1 MELDSD
7 HFDSRCATVA
17 SVVEEIAAHSDFC
30 AVGVLLLQAI
40 IYTDSCVREVAF
52 AVAWNVL
59 TADENNSVSTF
70 ADSENALNERSESFV

>member
-17 SVVEEIAAHSDFC
+17 NVVEEIAAHSDLC
-30 AVGVLLLQAI
+30 AVGVLLLRAI

-52 AVAWNVL
+52 AVVWNVL
-59 TADENNSVSTF
+59 TVDENNSVSTF
-70 ADSENALNERSESFV
+70 ADSENALSETSELFV